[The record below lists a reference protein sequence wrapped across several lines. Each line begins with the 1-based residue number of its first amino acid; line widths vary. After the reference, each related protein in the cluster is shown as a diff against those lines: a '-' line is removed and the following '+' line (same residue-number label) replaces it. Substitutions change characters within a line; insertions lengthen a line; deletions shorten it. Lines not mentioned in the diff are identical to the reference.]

1 MGTIPP
7 RRFGKNDKIK
17 GGVEILTVKI
27 ESNFGREIM
36 KNIDAQWTRIE
47 NRHGGGIPD
56 LYGIR
61 DGVSIWLELK
71 CINKNSI
78 NISPLQIS
86 WNYNHFQQNGKNYYI
101 VRDARSKVIKLYDGD
116 KGRELKEQG
125 FKCPC
130 NAELRPP
137 YNWQLFQDHLFPRPM
152 CYDEFDDEYD
162 DDEYNPD
169 LD

>member
-1 MGTIPP
+1 
-7 RRFGKNDKIK
+7 
-17 GGVEILTVKI
+17 VEIVTAKI

-56 LYGIR
+56 IYGIR

-86 WNYNHFQQNGKNYYI
+86 WNYNHFQENGKNYYI
-101 VRDARSKVIKLYDGD
+101 VRATRSKVIKLYDGD
-116 KGRELKEQG
+116 KGRELHRDG
-125 FKCPC
+125 FRVPC
-130 NAELRPP
+130 IMELRPP
-137 YNWQLFQDHLFPRPM
+137 YYWKGLSDKLFVLTSS
-152 CYDEFDDEYD
+152 EI
-162 DDEYNPD
+162 
-169 LD
+169 LSKLS

>member
-1 MGTIPP
+1 MTA
-7 RRFGKNDKIK
+7 
-17 GGVEILTVKI
+17 KI
-27 ESNFGREIM
+27 ESNFGREIV
-36 KNIDAQWTRIE
+36 KDINAQWTRIE

-71 CINKNSI
+71 CIKKNSI

-86 WNYNHFQQNGKNYYI
+86 WNYNHFQENGKNYYI
-101 VRDARSKVIKLYDGD
+101 VRDTRSKVIKLYDGD

-130 NAELRPP
+130 NVELRPP
-137 YNWQLFQDHLFPRPM
+137 YDWLFFAHAIFYFPEVEPIS
-152 CYDEFDDEYD
+152 
-162 DDEYNPD
+162 
-169 LD
+169 

>member
-1 MGTIPP
+1 MTA
-7 RRFGKNDKIK
+7 
-17 GGVEILTVKI
+17 KI

-36 KNIDAQWTRIE
+36 KNINAQWTRIE

-86 WNYNHFQQNGKNYYI
+86 WNNKHFERNGKNYYI
-101 VRDARSKVIKLYDGD
+101 VRDTRSKVIKLYDGD
-116 KGRELKEQG
+116 KGRELKEKG
-125 FKCPC
+125 FRVPC
-130 NAELRPP
+130 TAEIEPP
-137 YNWQLFQDHLFPRPM
+137 YNWNLLEALIFG
-152 CYDEFDDEYD
+152 
-162 DDEYNPD
+162 
-169 LD
+169 